1 MESNSKVL
9 NLLQA
14 ARLLMSTEF
23 GVTNSPQTAI
33 RIVQE
38 LDCSRDIGMIL
49 IDAGVKSDSNEEGLD
64 LFTLK
69 GYQKEDMKYRGREAS
84 IYRYGF
90 NYALSVVA
98 SHIRTSRK
106 DSIDSM
112 KLLSFFKEL
121 QDSVLENDI
130 EESVKAEEKTNLD
143 LDAKLGNVIKPGEGR
158 ALSIF
163 NAVLAMYKGH
173 HDLSNEEYSF
183 HYLVVLASELE
194 DGKSGDDALYEASKF
209 VQEIKG
215 RPKDKAEQLKKA
227 SECTN
232 VGETEKLLKNHAF
245 DLVEPNSNYQG
256 MEALAYRKGLIDA
269 ISTLAY
275 CFGVSS
281 EDSVNPSKINH
292 VLAELT
298 EALNK
303 DFQHAPIGE
312 DGTTTLKEVQT
323 QEGIKVGVGSTKQTK
338 GRALRIF
345 EAAMFMERELSSA
358 EKTGY
363 SLEYFLGLATALE
376 DNFTAEE
383 SLNEASKTIHQLI
396 DKAKKSEEMTEVETE

>member
-90 NYALSVVA
+90 NYALSIVK

-130 EESVKAEEKTNLD
+130 EE
-143 LDAKLGNVIKPGEGR
+143 
-158 ALSIF
+158 
-163 NAVLAMYKGH
+163 
-173 HDLSNEEYSF
+173 
-183 HYLVVLASELE
+183 
-194 DGKSGDDALYEASKF
+194 
-209 VQEIKG
+209 
-215 RPKDKAEQLKKA
+215 
-227 SECTN
+227 
-232 VGETEKLLKNHAF
+232 
-245 DLVEPNSNYQG
+245 
-256 MEALAYRKGLIDA
+256 
-269 ISTLAY
+269 
-275 CFGVSS
+275 
-281 EDSVNPSKINH
+281 
-292 VLAELT
+292 
-298 EALNK
+298 
-303 DFQHAPIGE
+303 IGG
-312 DGTTTLKEVQT
+312 DGTTMLEEVQT

-383 SLNEASKTIHQLI
+383 SLHEASKTVQQLI